1 MERTTNIKEK
11 QNNNGKRKNGRMKA
25 IN

>member
-11 QNNNGKRKNGRMKA
+11 QKNNGKRKNGRMKA